1 MESDGWKLVQ
11 VGEEKHFMKGLGRF
25 SRDGWH
31 RRLLL
36 GQPGPCAPAR
46 PKNPRYSGR
55 PARATCCLRRARLF
69 TTAIVQWV
77 EGYAIIDVLL
87 LHEDSVVAVHRL
99 YCSHDFINQPYGSPA
114 AASRDC
120 GGELL
125 AHPRQRR
132 RCSNSSSTVAA
143 AQGSTRLKH
152 VIGP

>member
-55 PARATCCLRRARLF
+55 PARATCLFRAGARLF
-69 TTAIVQWV
+69 TTAIVQWR
-77 EGYAIIDVLL
+77 EGYAIIDIRRLPYTRAQWWPSITCTAHTTAPTSLMALPLQQVGIA
-87 LHEDSVVAVHRL
+87 VAN
-99 YCSHDFINQPYGSPA
+99 C
-114 AASRDC
+114 
-120 GGELL
+120 
-125 AHPRQRR
+125 
-132 RCSNSSSTVAA
+132 
-143 AQGSTRLKH
+143 
-152 VIGP
+152 

>member
-55 PARATCCLRRARLF
+55 PTRATCCLGRVPDSSPRQSFNGWSAMLLL
-69 TTAIVQWV
+69 T
-77 EGYAIIDVLL
+77 YADYLTQGLSGGRPSPVLL
-87 LHEDSVVAVHRL
+87 TQLHR
-99 YCSHDFINQPYGSPA
+99 PA
-114 AASRDC
+114 LWPS
-120 GGELL
+120 
-125 AHPRQRR
+125 
-132 RCSNSSSTVAA
+132 RCSRSGLRWRIASPSSATAP
-143 AQGSTRLKH
+143 L
-152 VIGP
+152 